1 MSTQRNFLIAG
12 LLALALSL
20 IFLLYGSG
28 LDTDYVIPR
37 RLLRLGSIVLAGL
50 CIGLSSVIFQSLL
63 GNRIL
68 TPAIMGYEAVYLML
82 QALLILLLG
91 SASLIVLNAPAN
103 AAVSIALML
112 GYSWALHHWL
122 LRAGRSHLYLL
133 LVGLV
138 LSMVLSTFTQ
148 FIQLRIS
155 PGEFSIMQSFSQ
167 AGFNRVPPLQL
178 LCSALLV
185 LGVCLIVLRQLN
197 ILDVLALGREQ
208 ALSLGVD
215 HHRGMRLQL
224 ALIAVLVA
232 VSTSLVG
239 PTAFMGVFIAN
250 TSYMLAG
257 SMRHRVTLPLAC
269 VLSIALFLIAQL
281 LVEHLFNYR
290 TTVGILVNLVCGTY
304 FLILMLRPRDST

>member
-1 MSTQRNFLIAG
+1 MSAQRNFLIAG

-28 LDTDYVIPR
+28 LDTAYVIPR

-68 TPAIMGYEAVYLML
+68 TPAIMGYEAVYLMF

-91 SASLIVLNAPAN
+91 SASLITLNAPAN
-103 AAVSIALML
+103 AAVSIMLML

-185 LGVCLIVLRQLN
+185 LGVCLIVLRQLS

-215 HHRGMRLQL
+215 HQRGMRLQL

-257 SMRHRVTLPLAC
+257 SMRHRVTLPLSC
-269 VLSIALFLIAQL
+269 VLSITLFLIAQL

-304 FLILMLRPRDST
+304 FLVLMLRPRDST